1 MLFHKENSNLIY
13 HLFSCNLLSK
23 VCSFD
28 VQNNV
33 INKTVNKMKR
43 RILLAIVLLFAL
55 MSVYAQ
61 KAPIIGV
68 SSVANESSTSA
79 PLTYINSIKRA
90 GGVPLVIP
98 MTSDTVELAR
108 ILEVIDGLVMTG
120 GEDIDPLKWFNEEP
134 VRALGKIAPERD
146 EFDITLIRMA
156 VEKGLPVLA
165 ICRGEQALNVAF
177 GGTLYQD
184 IPSQV
189 DGTFVKHSQNAP
201 STYGTHTIDIDKNAK
216 LYTMLGSE
224 SVAVNSYHH
233 QAVKDVA
240 KGFKITARA
249 KDGVVEAI
257 EKEGDQFVVGVQFH
271 PEGMVS
277 RGDDTFLP
285 LFEAFIK
292 ASEANTWK
300 P

>member
-1 MLFHKENSNLIY
+1 MLVHKENINLIY
-13 HLFSCNLLSK
+13 YLFSCDLLSK
-23 VCSFD
+23 VCSFE
-28 VQNNV
+28 VLNNV

-61 KAPIIGV
+61 KSPIIGV

-165 ICRGEQALNVAF
+165 ICRGEQALNVAL

-201 STYGTHTIDIDKNAK
+201 STYGTHTIDIDKNSK
-216 LYTMLGSE
+216 LYTILGFE
-224 SVAVNSYHH
+224 SVAVNSFHH

-240 KGFKITARA
+240 EGFKITARA

-285 LFEAFIK
+285 LFEAFVE
-292 ASEANTWK
+292 ASK
-300 P
+300 